1 MMMTSFFSIKSYFPN
16 CNFMVVLLFT
26 VFSAVY
32 KNPDPYSLKHFIL
45 LNGDPVPYKAT
56 KSIGL
61 VFFFFIDIVLVV
73 IHNIA

>member
-1 MMMTSFFSIKSYFPN
+1 MKFENYADDKCSLKNVFFMKSYFPN

-32 KNPDPYSLKHFIL
+32 KIPDPYSLQHLIL
-45 LNGDPVPYKAT
+45 LNGDSVPYMAT

-61 VFFFFIDIVLVV
+61 
-73 IHNIA
+73 